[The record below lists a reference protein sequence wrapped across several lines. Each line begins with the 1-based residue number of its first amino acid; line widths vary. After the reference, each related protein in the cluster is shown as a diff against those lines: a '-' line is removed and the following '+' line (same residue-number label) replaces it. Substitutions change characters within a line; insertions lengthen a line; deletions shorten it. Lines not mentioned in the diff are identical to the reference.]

1 MTSALAMEYRLYKSR
16 RKALVLLLGCA
27 LFVAPPVVMSLKKP
41 LPGHLWLGVGFF
53 GLGMLLGLRSLL
65 DKKPQ
70 IILDED
76 GVWDRSLRR
85 DRIPWEMIEDAYPVS
100 IVGQK
105 FISLV
110 MERRATAE
118 LKAASLAARANSA
131 LGIEPLNL
139 NIGQIRVDADR
150 LCAAVKLLA
159 HLPREERATLLMVLK
174 EKGEVLLP
182 GR

>member
-1 MTSALAMEYRLYKSR
+1 MEYKLYKSR
-16 RKALVLLLGCA
+16 RKALVLLFGSA
-27 LFVAPPVVMSLKKP
+27 LFVAPPLVMSLKKP

-53 GLGMLLGLRSLL
+53 GLGMLLGLYSLL

-85 DRIPWEMIEDAYPVS
+85 DRIPWNMIEDAYPVS
-100 IVGQK
+100 IAGQK

-110 MERRATAE
+110 MDQSATAE
-118 LKAASLAARANSA
+118 IKSVSLAARANSV

-139 NIGQIRVDADR
+139 NIGQIRVDAKR
-150 LCAAVKLLA
+150 LCMAVKLLA
-159 HLPREERATLLMVLK
+159 HLPREERVTLLMVLQ
-174 EKGEVLLP
+174 EKGDAMLP